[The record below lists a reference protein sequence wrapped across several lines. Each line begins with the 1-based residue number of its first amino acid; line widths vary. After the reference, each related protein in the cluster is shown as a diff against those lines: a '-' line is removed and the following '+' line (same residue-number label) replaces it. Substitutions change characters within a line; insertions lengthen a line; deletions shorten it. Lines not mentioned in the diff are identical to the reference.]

1 MEFMKNSENGN
12 EIVSIFIICFHY
24 QLDRKMKEFRSTLAQ
39 LLNEHCSEEQQ
50 DKCQTKHKLT

>member
-1 MEFMKNSENGN
+1 MELTKNSENGN
-12 EIVSIFIICFHY
+12 EIIYIIIICFHY
-24 QLDRKMKEFRSTLAQ
+24 QLNRKMKEFRSTLAL